1 MRLSRRQPVEPL
13 PRWTPGQPTK
23 PVHIGADITELFP
36 PPGPVPD
43 HVKGAD
49 ITQLFPEPPPPL
61 PPLPPLPPELLFPQQ
76 QPSPSEGVSTPAG
89 DTPLHLKRLKSRL
102 WRPWRSRIKRQR
114 RQKIRK
120 RRLRP
125 GGHPRN

>member
-13 PRWTPGQPTK
+13 PRWTPGQPGQPVQPAP

-36 PPGPVPD
+36 PPGPGPG

-49 ITQLFPEPPPPL
+49 ITELFPK

-76 QPSPSEGVSTPAG
+76 PPSPSEGVSTLAG
-89 DTPLHLKRLKSRL
+89 GCYT
-102 WRPWRSRIKRQR
+102 
-114 RQKIRK
+114 
-120 RRLRP
+120 
-125 GGHPRN
+125 